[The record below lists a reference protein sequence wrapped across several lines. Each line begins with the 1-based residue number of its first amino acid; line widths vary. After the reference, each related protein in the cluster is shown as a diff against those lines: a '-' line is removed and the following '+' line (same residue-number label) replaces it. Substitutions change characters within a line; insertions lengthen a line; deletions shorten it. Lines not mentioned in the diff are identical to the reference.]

1 MRIRMIL
8 ISVAATAV
16 LAGCASSPT
25 TPGQTTRPS
34 TDATDTGG
42 AETNPV
48 GDIPDTQ
55 VFIDYAPP
63 GGGYTV
69 QVPEGWSRSESSDGS
84 ISFTDK
90 YNSVRIGQTSSAT
103 APTVAS
109 GQQELAALSAAD
121 AAVTPGAA
129 TIVSRLAGPVLQ
141 LTYQADST
149 PNPVTGKTV
158 RQDVERYEFWTGGR
172 RLTVT
177 LSAPVGA
184 DNVDPWRT
192 ITDSFRWTP

>member
-1 MRIRMIL
+1 MRTRMIVVG
-8 ISVAATAV
+8 IAATTL
-16 LAGCASSPT
+16 LAGCASSSAPPAVGGT
-25 TPGQTTRPS
+25 TAAAV
-34 TDATDTGG
+34 DAGG
-42 AETNPV
+42 TETNPV

-55 VFIDYAPP
+55 AFIDYAPP

-69 QVPEGWSRSESSDGS
+69 QIPEGWSRAENSDGS

-90 YNSVRIGQTSSAT
+90 YNSVRIEQTSAAT
-103 APTVAS
+103 APSVAS

-129 TIVSRLAGPVLQ
+129 TVVSRAAGPVLQ

-149 PNPVTGKTV
+149 PNSVTGKTV
-158 RQDVERYEFWTGGR
+158 RQDVERYEFWTGGTQ
-172 RLTVT
+172 LTVT

-192 ITDSFRWTP
+192 ITDSLRWTP